1 MNGSKV
7 VLVVLIG
14 ALGLVAVASGV
25 SGMLFGPSDVVDP
38 SFALD
43 SNFRF
48 LSAFL
53 AGAGGILL
61 WSLVRLDKAGPALRI
76 ISALVFL
83 GGCARLGSLASVGRP
98 DAAYA
103 AFIAAELVLPVA
115 IVGLHGR
122 LSRGGSTGQGGVPGR
137 R

>member
-1 MNGSKV
+1 VKV
-7 VLVVLIG
+7 VLAVLVG
-14 ALGLVAVASGV
+14 VLGLVAVTSGV
-25 SGMLFGPSDVVDP
+25 SGMLFGPSDAVDP

-61 WSLVRLDKAGPALRI
+61 WSLVRLGRATTELRI

-83 GGCARLGSLASVGRP
+83 GGCARLASLATAGRP
-98 DAAYA
+98 DAAYTF
-103 AFIAAELVLPVA
+103 FITAELVLPVA
-115 IVGLHGR
+115 IVSLQWR
-122 LSRGGSTGQGGVPGR
+122 LVRVVEAPTT
-137 R
+137 